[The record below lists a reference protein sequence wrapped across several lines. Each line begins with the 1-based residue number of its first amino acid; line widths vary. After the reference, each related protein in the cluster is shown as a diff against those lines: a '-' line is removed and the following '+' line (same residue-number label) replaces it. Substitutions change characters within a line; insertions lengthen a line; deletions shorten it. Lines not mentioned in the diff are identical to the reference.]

1 MGRQGAAV
9 QAASCGTLLTL
20 GRDLR
25 LALGV
30 PGRLELLDILQSQLE
45 LFRRQGFC
53 PPPEPV
59 SLQLFDDLTQPLAF
73 RPLGQ
78 QHRLEQVGVVG
89 EDFGGV
95 RHNAE

>member
-20 GRDLR
+20 GDLR

-30 PGRLELLDILQSQLE
+30 PGRLDLLDILQSQLE
-45 LFRRQGFC
+45 LFLRQGFC

-59 SLQLFDDLTQPLAF
+59 SLQLFDDLT
-73 RPLGQ
+73 
-78 QHRLEQVGVVG
+78 
-89 EDFGGV
+89 
-95 RHNAE
+95 